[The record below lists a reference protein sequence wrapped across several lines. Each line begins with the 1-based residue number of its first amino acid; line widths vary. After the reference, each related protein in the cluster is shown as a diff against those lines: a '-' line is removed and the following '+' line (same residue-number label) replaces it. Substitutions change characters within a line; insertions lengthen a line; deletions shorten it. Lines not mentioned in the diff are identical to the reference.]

1 MLASGKNAKFSP
13 RCKILNSMQNSQILG
28 VPFLDVYTRAC
39 HCRVIGKNV
48 IRWAARQNVTISRD
62 SSVAAS
68 QPAATDRRLCARP
81 SRIQRGARGYL
92 GRRGCH
98 GVHATHI
105 FVSVRSSPFEPHER
119 RAQLDGTANGAPRLR
134 RVRQHP
140 GRHPP
145 LRANASATVVMGH
158 RQAHTGQRTT
168 ASAPHSSAVSGFQ
181 ASKVG
186 ALASQGQ
193 GLQSC
198 H

>member
-1 MLASGKNAKFSP
+1 MT
-13 RCKILNSMQNSQILG
+13 
-28 VPFLDVYTRAC
+28 V
-39 HCRVIGKNV
+39 
-48 IRWAARQNVTISRD
+48 SRD

-98 GVHATHI
+98 GVQATHI
-105 FVSVRSSPFEPHER
+105 FVSVSSSPFEPHER

-158 RQAHTGQRTT
+158 QGPRGASLDCGGGLGGQPRGAGLDCGGGQGGQPRGAGLDCGGGLDDPTR
-168 ASAPHSSAVSGFQ
+168 SAAVSLATRALSATPPRVEMGTSVCKDISTSTRL
-181 ASKVG
+181 ANG
-186 ALASQGQ
+186 AF
-193 GLQSC
+193 
-198 H
+198 

>member
-1 MLASGKNAKFSP
+1 MLASGKNAKFST
-13 RCKILNSMQNSQILG
+13 RCKFSNSQI
-28 VPFLDVYTRAC
+28 FWAC
-39 HCRVIGKNV
+39 HFWTRVPLSGHRKNV
-48 IRWAARQNVTISRD
+48 IIWAARQNVTVSRD

-140 GRHPP
+140 GRHPS
-145 LRANASATVVMGH
+145 LRANASATPCAGRVWRRRH
-158 RQAHTGQRTT
+158 RTDAVRRTAT
-168 ASAPHSSAVSGFQ
+168 TSGR
-181 ASKVG
+181 
-186 ALASQGQ
+186 
-193 GLQSC
+193 
-198 H
+198 